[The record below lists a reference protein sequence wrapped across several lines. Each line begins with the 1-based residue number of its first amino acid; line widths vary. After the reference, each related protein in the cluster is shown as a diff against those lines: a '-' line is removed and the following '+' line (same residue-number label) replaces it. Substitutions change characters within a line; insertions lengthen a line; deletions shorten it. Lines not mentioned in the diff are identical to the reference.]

1 MTQAIPSLFGGGAQA
16 PAFFDAPRQAR
27 SLVDLMYDGFYMLFL
42 IRNRQGPADEIA
54 FASQIQRFLDE
65 FERGAKKLE
74 VSTEDVFAA
83 KYAFCAAV
91 DELILASQFR
101 IRDAWE
107 RRPLQ
112 LTLFGDQLAGENFFV
127 RLEGLRQQGAPRLQA
142 IEVCYMCLLLGF
154 QGKYLIEGPEKLAY
168 LIARLG
174 DEIAHLKGKR
184 APFAPHWEL
193 PDRVAHTLKRDIP
206 IWVIA
211 SVFALIGLVAFIGMR
226 WMLDRSTEQTLAP
239 YAHILKTQPRTA
251 NLTITLP

>member
-1 MTQAIPSLFGGGAQA
+1 MTQAMPSLFAGAAQP
-16 PAFFDAPRQAR
+16 PAVFDAPRQAR

-42 IRNRQGPADEIA
+42 IKNRQGPSDEAA
-54 FASQIQRFLDE
+54 FAIHIQRFLDE
-65 FERGAKKLE
+65 FERSAKKLD

-91 DELILASQFR
+91 DELILTSQFK

-107 RRPLQ
+107 RRTLQ
-112 LTLFGDQLAGENFFV
+112 LSLFGDQLAGENFFV
-127 RLEGLRQQGAPRLQA
+127 RLEALRQQGAPRLQA
-142 IEVCYMCLLLGF
+142 IEVYYLCLLLGF

-174 DEIAHLKGKR
+174 DEIAHLKSKR
-184 APFAPHWEL
+184 APFAPHWGL
-193 PDRVAHTLKRDIP
+193 PDRVSHALKRDIP

-211 SVFALIGLVAFIGMR
+211 SVFALVGLVAFIGMR
-226 WMLDRSTEQTLAP
+226 WMLDRSTEQVLAP
-239 YAHILKTQPRTA
+239 YGQILKPQPRTA